1 MSAPIEKIFP
11 YVKIILRVKPPMKG
25 GENMIDEKE
34 IALQLT
40 LKYLEICNPFDAPR
54 HMPLSAEELENDS
67 KKIAGIYNTIYSGLN
82 TKFDL
87 SALI

>member
-1 MSAPIEKIFP
+1 M
-11 YVKIILRVKPPMKG
+11 
-25 GENMIDEKE
+25 MIDEKE

-54 HMPLSAEELENDS
+54 HMPLSSEELKKDS
-67 KKIAGIYNTIYSGLN
+67 QKIAGIYNTIYSNLN

-87 SALI
+87 SSLT

>member
-1 MSAPIEKIFP
+1 
-11 YVKIILRVKPPMKG
+11 
-25 GENMIDEKE
+25 MIDEKE

-54 HMPLSAEELENDS
+54 HTPLAAEELENDS
-67 KKIAGIYNTIYSGLN
+67 KKISGIYNAIYSGLN